1 MSHRPTSTT
10 GPTGPTT
17 TAGLAGD
24 PAGLTGGRAG
34 GHAARR
40 AATRRPRAHRTS
52 ALPPLL
58 AHGLGSVSWQQALR
72 RTGMPFASPAVEPAR
87 STAALVGAAAGGVLA
102 TACATAA
109 MAAVTAAPGDRLGSC
124 LRPAVLGALAPLPVL
139 GPGVGSYAEAGAA
152 WRLARSSSD
161 DDLVVAMRAGAG
173 AAAFGLVHQLVRTGV
188 DRLLDVAFPP
198 PARSHAVP
206 PDTSLNVVGPD
217 VGDTG
222 TGPDGFVVY
231 LDGVGRCEDRTTPV
245 GRAFAAAVAERLPRW
260 SVVMSLMPNDV
271 TQQPAWRR
279 PVTGP
284 LWALLHR
291 RSPAWTVGRGVWE
304 AVVAV
309 DPRYRDLLAD
319 EHTRQVVAHLQAA
332 GYRSGS
338 GTPVVLVGLSGGA
351 QTALRVASETARSL
365 AGAPVDVVTFGAF
378 SDGSADLDGVRRVHA
393 VVSWGDPT
401 ELLPV
406 LLFPSRW
413 TALGVGAWRRARRAG
428 TVVVRRHDFA
438 THVGRSG
445 YLSPDAHAPDGRTR
459 LAQAADV
466 VAAAARQLMA
476 DRTRVVS

>member
-1 MSHRPTSTT
+1 MSHQPTGTSSPSTT
-10 GPTGPTT
+10 AASGPTT
-17 TAGLAGD
+17 TA
-24 PAGLTGGRAG
+24 PTGPRTTSPTGPRAG
-34 GHAARR
+34 SSA
-40 AATRRPRAHRTS
+40 AATLA
-52 ALPPLL
+52 PLL
-58 AHGLGSVSWQQALR
+58 AHGLGSVGWQRALR
-72 RTGMPFASPAVEPAR
+72 RTGMPFASPATAPAR
-87 STAALVGAAAGGVLA
+87 STGALLGAAAGGVLA
-102 TACATAA
+102 TACATTA
-109 MAAVTAAPGDRLGSC
+109 MAAFTGPRGDRLGAC
-124 LRPAVLGALAPLPVL
+124 LRPAVLGALTPFPVL
-139 GPGVGSYAEAGAA
+139 GPVVGSYGEAGAA
-152 WRLARSSSD
+152 WRLARTGSD
-161 DDLVVAMRAGAG
+161 DALEVTLRAGAG

-198 PARSHAVP
+198 PARPETVR

-231 LDGVGRCEDRTTPV
+231 LDGVGRCEDRTTPL
-245 GRAFAAAVAERLPRW
+245 GRGFASAVAERLPRW

-271 TQQPAWRR
+271 TQQPVWRR

-284 LWALLHR
+284 LWQRLHR
-291 RSPAWTVGRGVWE
+291 ASPAWTLGRGVWE
-304 AVVAV
+304 AVVAI
-309 DPRYRDLLAD
+309 DPRYRDALAD

-393 VVSWGDPT
+393 VVSWGDPA

-413 TALGVGAWRRARRAG
+413 TALGVGAWRRAKRAG

-466 VAAAARQLMA
+466 VAAAARQLLA
-476 DRTRVVS
+476 DRTRVAP